1 MAEERK
7 MVVGTHNGSF
17 HCDEAMA
24 CAILFMAVPDLT
36 QDGKVDV
43 VHTRDPAVLSKCAFV
58 VDVGGVYDFESGRF
72 DHHQPTFNEKF
83 HDASPTP
90 MSSAGL
96 VYKHYGMLA
105 IKSIVADISSS
116 DLPLLF
122 RRVYDML
129 IESVDANDNGI
140 PQFEGQPA
148 ARYKIMTALPARVRM
163 ENTPWSLPQDDKT
176 RDLAFKCAVKMC
188 WEEFRAHVADALF
201 NWLPATKAVGEAYA
215 NRLSVHPSGQV
226 IELPSSGIPWASL
239 LADAEKKDQ
248 PPVLLVLYPSDT
260 EGFSIKTTSVPG
272 TWVARKLLPTPWRG
286 LNGAALDVVLD
297 IPGGGAIFCHK
308 AGFVASHK
316 TREGALAMAD
326 KALKWTEK

>member
-43 VHTRDPAVLSKCAFV
+43 VRTRDPAVLSKCAFV

-105 IKSIVADISSS
+105 IKSIVDVDSS
-116 DLPLLF
+116 DLSVLF
-122 RRVYDML
+122 RRVYDTL
-129 IESVDANDNGI
+129 IESIDANDNGI
-140 PQFEGQPA
+140 PQFEGGCA
-148 ARYKIMTALPARVRM
+148 ARYKVMTALTVRVRRG
-163 ENTPWSLPQDDKT
+163 NVPWSIPPNDQRQHD
-176 RDLAFKCAVKMC
+176 AFMLAVKMC
-188 WEEFRAHVADALF
+188 ADDFNAHVGEALF
-201 NWLPATKAVGEAYA
+201 EWLPATKAVGEAYA
-215 NRLSVHPSGQV
+215 IRLSVHPSGQV
-226 IELPSSGIPWASL
+226 IELQRSGIPWASL
-239 LADAEKKDQ
+239 LADVENKDQ
-248 PPVLLVLYPSDT
+248 PPVLLVLYPSET

-286 LNGAALDVVLD
+286 LNGAALDAVLD

-308 AGFVASHK
+308 AGFIASHK